1 MKDINLKYIG
11 ELGRIW
17 HEKYLKMIKHTGHDR
32 FWKEVEEGKWEPET
46 FDVLRHYCTPDST
59 FIDIGAW
66 NGVCSIYA
74 ALLGCK
80 VIAAEPD
87 AEALKYLH
95 KNIELNG
102 VEVTVHPVCVSDTT
116 GTVRLKTQYE
126 NGFGNSM
133 SSILDRNSV
142 ADSVEVPSVT
152 LEEFLSG
159 INNIGLIKIDV
170 EGAEVKILKQS
181 KEYLSRHRHTVYVSL
196 HPFWFD
202 SDKDI
207 EDIREA
213 VYGTYTVL
221 GVGHGTIL
229 EHEFVELVK
238 RGVHSLLL
246 IAR

>member
-1 MKDINLKYIG
+1 MSTVKSIQHI
-11 ELGRIW
+11 
-17 HEKYLKMIKHTGHDR
+17 GHDR

-46 FDVLRHYCTPDST
+46 FQVLKWCCTPGST

-74 ALLGCK
+74 AQLGCK

-87 AEALKYLH
+87 SEALKYLH
-95 KNIELNG
+95 QNIELND
-102 VEVTVHPVCVSDTT
+102 VQVTVHPVCVSDVS
-116 GTVRLKTQYE
+116 GKVRLKTQYE

-142 ADSVEVPSVT
+142 VESVEVPSVT

-159 INNIGLIKIDV
+159 VEDICLIKIDV
-170 EGAEVKILKQS
+170 EGAEVRILKQA
-181 KEYLSRHRHTVYVSL
+181 KEYLSRTKHTVYVSL

-207 EDIREA
+207 EAIRDA
-213 VYGTYTVL
+213 IYGTYTVL
-221 GVGHGTIL
+221 GVGHGTML